1 MAGAARDADRRDD
14 PPRCG
19 CAPAGAEAG
28 LLLIRSDLATYAR
41 IYDFLGQMF
50 DYANTDVEKLYI
62 FARLLVPLLKFERER
77 EGVDLSALRLTHHRM
92 RDLG

>member
-1 MAGAARDADRRDD
+1 
-14 PPRCG
+14 
-19 CAPAGAEAG
+19 
-28 LLLIRSDLATYAR
+28 
-41 IYDFLGQMF
+41 MF